1 MKPVPVLVVLALL
14 SGCAAAGSDPAEL
27 SDADR
32 QAIRALDSTYV
43 AAWLRGDSA
52 GVMRTL
58 APDAILLPSGRR
70 PLVGADSIRAYWW
83 PDDGSRTEILTFE
96 SAIDEIEGHGGT
108 AWVRGVDSLVFT
120 YARDTIRTTTTSL
133 GMTLAVL
140 TRDQSGEWRIARKMW
155 GPMVR

>member
-1 MKPVPVLVVLALL
+1 MKLVPVLVMSVLFVA
-14 SGCAAAGSDPAEL
+14 CAGTGAAPAEL

-43 AAWLRGDSA
+43 TAWLQGDSA

-70 PLVGADSIRAYWW
+70 PLVGTDSIRAYWW
-83 PDDGSRTEILTFE
+83 PDDGSRTEILAFE
-96 SAIDEIEGHGGT
+96 SSIDEIEGHGGT

-120 YARDTIRTTTTSL
+120 YSRDTVRTTTTSL

-140 TRDQSGEWRIARKMW
+140 EKDQSGEWRIARKMW
-155 GPMVR
+155 GPMIR